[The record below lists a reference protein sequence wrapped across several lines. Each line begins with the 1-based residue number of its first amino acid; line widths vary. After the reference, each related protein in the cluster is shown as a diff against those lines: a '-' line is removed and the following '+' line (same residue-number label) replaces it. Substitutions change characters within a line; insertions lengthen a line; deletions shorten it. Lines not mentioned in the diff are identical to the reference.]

1 VKKLLDIWPPLPI
14 YIYAVEKSPL
24 RGVTNILAA
33 LKQRNRVR
41 GICIWGVPNSL
52 LKKSVV
58 LKRFPALTNLNLL
71 SHDEKAPVLPDSF
84 LGGSAPS
91 LRTIWLEGI
100 PFPGIGKLLL
110 STTDLV
116 RLSLHDIPHSGYV
129 SPEAM
134 VVILSTLTR
143 LEGLYLRF
151 RYPRSRAVRENRHPS
166 PLTRVALPALIELY
180 FTGDSEYLEDIVSRT
195 DALLLN
201 NLDITL
207 FNQLVFDTPKLR
219 HFIELY
225 RFTSCTGSFGAPDC
239 ARIYFGDNDV
249 TVEPQ
254 GLSASAFSD
263 AIIVH
268 LMQTIGLATFL
279 ALTAL

>member
-1 VKKLLDIWPPLPI
+1 MIIHKFLLQWFITNLGGSDSDSDLLYSRVTIGNLPDDVLLEVFVYVARRHLGPGERYPEDEIGWRTLVHVCKRWRSVVFSSPPCLDLQLCCTNKRPVKKLLDIWPPLPI

-91 LRTIWLEGI
+91 LRTTWLEGI

-116 RLSLHDIPHSGYV
+116 SLSLFDIPHSGFI

-134 VVILSTLTR
+134 VATLSTLTR
-143 LEGLYLRF
+143 LEGL
-151 RYPRSRAVRENRHPS
+151 
-166 PLTRVALPALIELY
+166 
-180 FTGDSEYLEDIVSRT
+180 
-195 DALLLN
+195 
-201 NLDITL
+201 
-207 FNQLVFDTPKLR
+207 
-219 HFIELY
+219 
-225 RFTSCTGSFGAPDC
+225 
-239 ARIYFGDNDV
+239 
-249 TVEPQ
+249 
-254 GLSASAFSD
+254 GL
-263 AIIVH
+263 
-268 LMQTIGLATFL
+268 
-279 ALTAL
+279 